1 MPFGSGAHVCL
12 GQHFAMLEMKLVTAL
27 LLSQVAWNFP
37 PGETMPAPRVDVTI
51 KPCKPM
57 QLIATPIMNSN

>member
-1 MPFGSGAHVCL
+1 MEISI
-12 GQHFAMLEMKLVTAL
+12 GQHFAMLEMKLVAAL
-27 LLSQVAWNFP
+27 LLSQVAWSFP

>member
-1 MPFGSGAHVCL
+1 
-12 GQHFAMLEMKLVTAL
+12 MLEMKLVAAL
-27 LLSQVAWNFP
+27 LLSQVAWSFP

-57 QLIATPIMNSN
+57 QLIATPIMHSN